1 MNLPNKLTMLRVLMI
16 PVFVVLYLAQSF
28 FWALVVF
35 VLAAITDALDGML
48 ARKYKLVTNFG
59 ALMDPLADKLLVMAA
74 MLCFVADA
82 LVFAPLVIIILS
94 REFLVTS
101 IRLVAAGKGVVI
113 AADTWGKLKTVFQMI
128 WIIYGLLIIW
138 LGRFLRAVAISR
150 IDHPEWYSVPPFSE
164 ELALLTRAI
173 GVGWLIFSVL
183 TWVVVALTVLS
194 GINYIVRNRR
204 LINDA

>member
-16 PVFVVLYLAQSF
+16 PVFVALYLAGSF

-35 VLAAITDALDGML
+35 ALAAITDALDGML

-59 ALMDPLADKLLVMAA
+59 ALMDPLADKLLVMTA
-74 MLCFVADA
+74 MICFVFEF
-82 LVFAPLVIIILS
+82 LVHPAIVIVLLS

-128 WIIYGLLIIW
+128 WIMVGLLW
-138 LGRFLRAVAISR
+138 AWMGDLTSPQRGVAFWAQYRFEVLS
-150 IDHPEWYSVPPFSE
+150 SFS
-164 ELALLTRAI
+164 L
-173 GVGWLIFSVL
+173 VFNVL
-183 TWVVVALTVLS
+183 TWIVVVLTVLS
-194 GINYIVRNRR
+194 GANYIVRNWR
-204 LINDA
+204 LIGDA

>member
-1 MNLPNKLTMLRVLMI
+1 MLRVLMI
-16 PVFVVLYLAQSF
+16 PVFVALYLAGSF

-35 VLAAITDALDGML
+35 ALAAITDALDGML

-59 ALMDPLADKLLVMAA
+59 ALMDPLADKLLVMTA
-74 MLCFVADA
+74 MICFVFEF
-82 LVFAPLVIIILS
+82 LVHPAIVIVLLS

-128 WIIYGLLIIW
+128 WIMVGLLW
-138 LGRFLRAVAISR
+138 AWMGELTSASRGVAFWAQYRFEVLNSFMLVF
-150 IDHPEWYSVPPFSE
+150 D
-164 ELALLTRAI
+164 
-173 GVGWLIFSVL
+173 VL

-194 GINYIVRNRR
+194 GANYIVRNRH